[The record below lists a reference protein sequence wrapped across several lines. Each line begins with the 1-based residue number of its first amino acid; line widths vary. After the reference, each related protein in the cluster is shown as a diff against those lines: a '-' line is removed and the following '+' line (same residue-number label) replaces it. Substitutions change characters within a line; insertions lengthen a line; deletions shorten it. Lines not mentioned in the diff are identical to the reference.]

1 MPGRYER
8 LFAGTVLIVLAL
20 KIVVFVA
27 MRFYTKWWRFTS
39 LRDLQAIV
47 LAAAVSSLIVT
58 AVLSQW
64 RPDDLVPVPRGVLV
78 IDFLLTLLLIGG
90 ARFAVRSVIE
100 RPPRSELV
108 SSGREVLICGAGDAG
123 NTLLREMKRNRSLGY
138 TPGRPDRRRPAQAAP
153 ARAGHPGA
161 RHPRRP
167 GARAEGGAR

>member
-1 MPGRYER
+1 MRDPEILVDLILAAGGGYTAALVSRAPADMEPTGRSPTAVGQIAVDLGLVAAAYWLAYYFRFDGDVPGRYER

-64 RPDDLVPVPRGVLV
+64 RPDDLVPCR
-78 IDFLLTLLLIGG
+78 
-90 ARFAVRSVIE
+90 
-100 RPPRSELV
+100 
-108 SSGREVLICGAGDAG
+108 
-123 NTLLREMKRNRSLGY
+123 
-138 TPGRPDRRRPAQAAP
+138 AACW
-153 ARAGHPGA
+153 
-161 RHPRRP
+161 
-167 GARAEGGAR
+167 